1 MRRPLLAI
9 TALAFALAGP
19 AAAWVGPEQ
28 KRGDLDGDGVPEIVK
43 AQRVGLQ
50 TKVVVEDTC
59 HGALRQRRIAGP
71 QDNLALL
78 RLKQVDPLPGRQVFV
93 DLRSGA
99 KAVLG
104 EARLVAW
111 RRKGTDACGGPHSL
125 FAYKTDHHTRTPRGG
140 SGDIASF
147 DVRLRELKRAYRG
160 PEIKLEERFY
170 RPGEPAVSPGSIRKL
185 TYWRYSAH
193 FDRYIKYFTRL
204 RYLTRLPAP

>member
-1 MRRPLLAI
+1 V
-9 TALAFALAGP
+9 LAFACP
-19 AAAWVGPEQ
+19 AAAWLGPEE
-28 KRGDLDGDGVPEIVK
+28 KRGDLDGDGVPETVK
-43 AQRVGLQ
+43 ALRVDLKGVADRFDQ

-170 RPGEPAVSPGSIRKL
+170 RRGEPAVSPGSIRKL

-204 RYLTRLPAP
+204 QYLRPFNR